1 MKNSIRYN
9 GNINNTSVI
18 IFLNRKS
25 TQQKLPGMV
34 LCLGEPPER
43 FLLLFI
49 FVLHFVVIFVLH
61 FVVVVLHFISRLLC
75 HVTGTPPLASK
86 AREGLHQA
94 LSSTPTTL
102 DSLLLFHLPQAL
114 RFWVG
119 IYLPTGVFYLMLLH
133 WHFSAFIKASWEP
146 TVLPWSLQGFILI
159 PRNTETAH
167 LFVWFRVNH
176 NLYIQKNSFLNST
189 MYYHELLVVKSLVY
203 MLLICFKLFSL
214 V

>member
-1 MKNSIRYN
+1 
-9 GNINNTSVI
+9 
-18 IFLNRKS
+18 
-25 TQQKLPGMV
+25 MV
-34 LCLGEPPER
+34 FFAWEILQGC
-43 FLLLFI
+43 FFCCCSFI
-49 FVLHFVVIFVLH
+49 FILHFVVIFVLH

-86 AREGLHQA
+86 ACEGLHQA

-159 PRNTETAH
+159 LETQKQPIC
-167 LFVWFRVNH
+167 LFD
-176 NLYIQKNSFLNST
+176 S
-189 MYYHELLVVKSLVY
+189 E
-203 MLLICFKLFSL
+203 
-214 V
+214 